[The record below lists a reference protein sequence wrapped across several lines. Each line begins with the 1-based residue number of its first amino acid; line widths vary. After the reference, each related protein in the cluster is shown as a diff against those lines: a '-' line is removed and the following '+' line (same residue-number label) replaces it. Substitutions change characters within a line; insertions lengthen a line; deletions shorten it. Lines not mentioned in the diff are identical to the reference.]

1 MIPFFKI
8 NIHFHTRKSEMTI
21 ADINATGHV
30 HGLVP
35 IRTLQDAILNNV
47 HFSYIATN
55 ASGIIQIFSAGAEK
69 ILGYATNDVLNK
81 ITAAD
86 LCDPQ
91 YLAKRSQTL
100 STEGGVTVVPGFEAL
115 VLNADFS
122 SVDQYEMNFM
132 RKDKS
137 CLATFVSVM
146 ALCDIQEAI
155 IGYIFIIKDNTEK
168 KFIDKKLHDLQF
180 YTRSLIESSID
191 ALATTDPM
199 GIITDVNSQMEKLV
213 ACSRQD
219 LIGSPFGKY
228 FTDPVMADTGIKKVL
243 IDKKVIDYEMTAISI
258 NGNKTAVSCNATTF
272 YDQNQKLQG
281 VFVQARDIT
290 ERNKVDDKIRKVNRL
305 LTCIGKSQ
313 AAFIIEKTSMSM
325 FNNVLTELLEASE
338 SEIGFISEVLYD
350 EKNIPYLKTFSI
362 SNIAWDKKS
371 EEMFDIASKTGLEF
385 HNLHTLFGAV
395 VTSNKYVI
403 SNNPQ
408 SDPRKGGLPNGH
420 RRIDNLLGI
429 PFYKLNKIIGIYMVA
444 NRTGGYDEAMV
455 NYLQPFTD
463 TLANLVE
470 AVNENRRQAITEKKL
485 KESEHRFRGLVE
497 TAPTIVLLLN
507 PNWTIDYVNPYLEKL
522 TGYQRNEILGKD
534 WLATFIPEHDREH
547 IKVLLE
553 TSLAS
558 KSLLDIVHPIRTR
571 DGREL
576 QIEWYDCE
584 LRDEAGN
591 VNGLLKIGQD
601 VTERLQFQRQL
612 EKSLSEKEMMMREI
626 HHRVKNN
633 LQMISAMLELQ
644 ANAMTD
650 KNALNYFK
658 DNQQRILSMALIHE
672 QLYQNGNFG
681 TINFPFYLR
690 DLVANLRSQF
700 NDLCPNLKI
709 EINTMP
715 CLLPVDVAIPIGLA
729 FNELTSNVFKHAFNS
744 EMDGELH
751 IDLKYSDDGVL
762 MLAIKDNG
770 KGFPEGLDI
779 YNNKY
784 FGLRLVRLLVEKQLH
799 GKLTFES
806 NHGTSVVCQL
816 RVEE

>member
-1 MIPFFKI
+1 
-8 NIHFHTRKSEMTI
+8 MTI
-21 ADINATGHV
+21 TDITENRDV
-30 HGLVP
+30 YGLVP
-35 IRTLQDAILNNV
+35 IRTLKDAILNNV

-55 ASGIIQIFSAGAEK
+55 VSGIIQIFSTGAEK
-69 ILGYATNDVLNK
+69 ILGYSANDVINK

-91 YLAKRSQTL
+91 YLTKRSQTL
-100 STEGGVTVVPGFEAL
+100 STEAGVAITPGFEAL
-115 VLNADFS
+115 VLNADIS
-122 SVDQYEMNFM
+122 SVDQYEMNFI
-132 RKDKS
+132 RKDNS
-137 CLATFVSVM
+137 CLTMLVSVM
-146 ALCDIQEAI
+146 ALYDMQEAI
-155 IGYIFIIKDNTEK
+155 IGYILVIKDNTEK
-168 KFIDKKLHDLQF
+168 KFIDEKLYDLQF

-191 ALATTDPM
+191 ALVTTDPM

-219 LIGSPFGKY
+219 LIGSPFEKY
-228 FTDPVMADTGIKKVL
+228 FTDPLIANTGIQKVL
-243 IDKKVIDYEMTAISI
+243 TEKKIIDYEMTAISI
-258 NGNKTAVSCNATTF
+258 NGNKTAISCNATTF
-272 YDQNQKLQG
+272 YDKNQKLQG

-290 ERNKVDDKIRKVNRL
+290 ERIKADERIKKVNRL

-313 AAFIIEKTSMSM
+313 AAFIIEKDSMSM
-325 FNNVLTELLEASE
+325 FNNILTELLEASD

-350 EKNIPYLKTFSI
+350 EQKIPYLKTFSI
-362 SNIAWDKKS
+362 SNIVWNKES
-371 EEMFDIASKTGLEF
+371 EDMFNIASRTGLEF

-420 RRIDNLLGI
+420 HRIDNILGI
-429 PFYKLNKIIGIYMVA
+429 PFYKLNKLIGIYMVA

-455 NYLQPFTD
+455 HYLQPFTD

-470 AVNENRRQAITEKKL
+470 AVNENRRRAITEKKL

-507 PNWTIDYVNPYLEKL
+507 PDWSIDYVNPYLEKL
-522 TGYQRNEILGKD
+522 TGHQRNEIIGKD
-534 WLATFIPEHDREH
+534 WFTTLIPECDRER
-547 IKVLLE
+547 IKALLQAG
-553 TSLAS
+553 LAS
-558 KSLLDIVHPIRTR
+558 KSLREIIHPICTR

-584 LRDEAGN
+584 LQDENGN
-591 VNGLLKIGQD
+591 INGLLKIGQD

-672 QLYQNGNFG
+672 QLYQNGNLG
-681 TINFPFYLR
+681 TVNFPFYLR

-700 NDLCPNLKI
+700 NDRCPNLSI

-715 CLLPVDVAIPIGLA
+715 CLLPVDIAIPIGLA
-729 FNELTSNVFKHAFNS
+729 LNELTSNVFKHAFNDG
-744 EMDGELH
+744 MAGELH
-751 IDLKYSDDGVL
+751 IDLKYGDDGVL
-762 MLAIKDNG
+762 MLIIKDNG
-770 KGFPEGLDI
+770 KGFPKGLDI

-799 GKLTFES
+799 GKLTFEF
-806 NHGTSVVCQL
+806 NHGTSVVCQV
-816 RVEE
+816 RVDE